1 MIVLAALEG
10 HDIKH
15 LPLVYH
21 LSRWLWRI
29 LSWVMGMERM
39 RLEYNGRVPGGTA
52 GSVGVELGGISPCV
66 RESSAGESGWKIGTW
81 KHRERSGE
89 FIYETFDAQKW
100 GSSIGAESS

>member
-15 LPLVYH
+15 LPLVYR

-52 GSVGVELGGISPCV
+52 GSVGVELAGSLLVSVRVVLARVGG
-66 RESSAGESGWKIGTW
+66 R
-81 KHRERSGE
+81 
-89 FIYETFDAQKW
+89 
-100 GSSIGAESS
+100 